1 MMVKEKKPY
10 LSEMKKE
17 MFHVEKRREAFLFFL
32 KLFYFDVFFITKA
45 RCAHAHTHTY
55 IYTHIHAHIHAHI
68 HTHAHTW
75 GFCSNG

>member
-1 MMVKEKKPY
+1 
-10 LSEMKKE
+10 
-17 MFHVEKRREAFLFFL
+17 L